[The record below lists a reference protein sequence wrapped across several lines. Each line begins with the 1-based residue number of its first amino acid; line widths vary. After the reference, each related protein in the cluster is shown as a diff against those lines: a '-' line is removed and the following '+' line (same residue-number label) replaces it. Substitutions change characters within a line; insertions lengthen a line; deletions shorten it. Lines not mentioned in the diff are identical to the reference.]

1 MKIYFLCTGN
11 SCRSQIA
18 EGFAKDIMPKNWI
31 IKSAG
36 IEQHGL
42 NQRAVSVM
50 AEVGVDI
57 SNHTSDLIDND
68 FLFNCDYII
77 TSCGDAN
84 DKCPVTPANIKRLHW
99 PLTDPAS
106 TTGTEE
112 VIQNQFRKTRDEVR
126 ILVQQLKMNLVG

>member
-18 EGFAKDIMPKNWI
+18 EGFAKDIMPQNWI

-77 TSCGDAN
+77 TLCGDAN

-106 TTGTEE
+106 TTGPEE

>member
-77 TSCGDAN
+77 TLCGDAN

-106 TTGTEE
+106 TTGREE